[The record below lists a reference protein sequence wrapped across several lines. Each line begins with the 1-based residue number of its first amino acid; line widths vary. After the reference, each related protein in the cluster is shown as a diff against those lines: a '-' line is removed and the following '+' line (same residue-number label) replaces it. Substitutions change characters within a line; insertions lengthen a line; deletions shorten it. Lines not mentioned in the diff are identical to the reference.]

1 MGYALALGNRI
12 AFVLAALFV
21 SGCMPFRFYPLPV
34 SPAEAH
40 ATFAPIA
47 TAASNMGYRYY
58 QHPDRV
64 IVEPDATTRIDY
76 MFDASGNYA
85 MCVMLKDKNAP
96 GGLDAAF
103 AAGKAKGDDVS
114 NRAMALRPPVAA
126 TPIVV
131 APPAPAL
138 QINIRR

>member
-1 MGYALALGNRI
+1 MKKIVFALA
-12 AFVLAALFV
+12 AAALA
-21 SGCMPFRFYPLPV
+21 GCMPFRFYPLPV
-34 SPAEAH
+34 PAAEAH

-64 IVEPDATTRIDY
+64 IVEPDPFTRIDY

-85 MCVMLKDKNAP
+85 MCVMLKAKDPP

-103 AAGKAKGDDVS
+103 AAAKAKGDDVW
-114 NRAMALRPPVAA
+114 NRAMAMRPPAA
-126 TPIVV
+126 ASPW
-131 APPAPAL
+131 
-138 QINIRR
+138 